1 MRNIWNGFVLIA
13 LLLLL
18 VGCTPKAVSEL
29 PLETEQPVETLTLIE
44 SKQPETPSEEAPM
57 EEPQEDPMEEP
68 QEKPQEE
75 PQEELQEEHLVTE
88 AIRHASRPEE
98 MPFVTEAFRLPFAF
112 DVEEDATVYVQ
123 KVGSTEVFELTSDQA
138 MITLQTLRLTKPT
151 SSEDWVEEEP
161 SGPVAMIIISSG
173 TKAYETS
180 LYYEKNVLSTAM
192 DTLSGIGIGY
202 LYAYDTQLSLLLN
215 ELFEPESD
223 R

>member
-57 EEPQEDPMEEP
+57 EEPQEEL
-68 QEKPQEE
+68 QEE